1 MRALALLLLVVAC
14 GEDAKP
20 IAPEVTDPLIYVD
33 PRIGSG
39 GLGFSY
45 GSCFVGAVAPHG
57 LVKVGP
63 GSNGPLG
70 VVNFQH
76 YSGYYAED
84 DKVRGFSHVHL
95 HGAGATDYGVLSIM
109 PLTAF
114 DPGKLTVTANETRFT
129 KSSELASA
137 GSYQVTFVNGIEA
150 AMTATQRAAVHRVR
164 GAGAILI
171 DLGKTLE
178 SGEIDSAHLDVDAA
192 AREITGELHHM
203 GGMTRGFGGYTIY
216 FVIRAAAPWTA
227 HRVWS
232 AGNPPSAATSA
243 SGTAVGAAIDVS
255 GEAQLAVGISLVSL
269 AGARLNL
276 DAEVPAVD
284 FDATLAKT
292 RAEWTRYLGTVLLT
306 GGDDAERRIFYTSLY
321 HAYLM
326 PSVIDD
332 VDGTY
337 KLVGATEQKAI
348 GWHQMSDLSLWDTYR
363 TVHPLYAWLAPTSAR
378 DAARSLVGFGQ
389 GIGIFPKWPL
399 AIGET
404 GTMLGASAEI
414 AIADAVVRG
423 VPGVDADL
431 AWPLLRATAMDAT
444 PPPAGRGGRNNVEE
458 YMQLGYVPNTVN
470 RSVSL
475 TTEFTHDDFAL
486 AQLAGALGHTA
497 EHDALL
503 ARSKSWRELYDPAVG
518 FLRGKNP
525 DGSFPT
531 SAFDPLEMTD
541 DYAEANA
548 WHSLWMTGAH
558 DPDGLVELLGS
569 KDAALAKLGMFFDLA
584 KEDWE
589 TADEAAAN
597 FPRPYYWHGNEPDI
611 NAAYI
616 FAQLGDTDR
625 ANEWVRWIEDTHYSD
640 QPDGVAG
647 NDDGG
652 TLGAWYVLS
661 TLGVYPIPGSDR
673 WILGAP
679 RFPNARVIVDGRELQ
694 IISDGSSTRVD
705 HVELDGVRVEGIE
718 ITHAQLVPAKQ
729 LKFVM
734 K

>member
-1 MRALALLLLVVAC
+1 
-14 GEDAKP
+14 
-20 IAPEVTDPLIYVD
+20 
-33 PRIGSG
+33 
-39 GLGFSY
+39 
-45 GSCFVGAVAPHG
+45 
-57 LVKVGP
+57 
-63 GSNGPLG
+63 
-70 VVNFQH
+70 
-76 YSGYYAED
+76 
-84 DKVRGFSHVHL
+84 
-95 HGAGATDYGVLSIM
+95 
-109 PLTAF
+109 
-114 DPGKLTVTANETRFT
+114 
-129 KSSELASA
+129 
-137 GSYQVTFVNGIEA
+137 
-150 AMTATQRAAVHRVR
+150 
-164 GAGAILI
+164 
-171 DLGKTLE
+171 
-178 SGEIDSAHLDVDAA
+178 
-192 AREITGELHHM
+192 
-203 GGMTRGFGGYTIY
+203 
-216 FVIRAAAPWTA
+216 
-227 HRVWS
+227 
-232 AGNPPSAATSA
+232 
-243 SGTAVGAAIDVS
+243 
-255 GEAQLAVGISLVSL
+255 
-269 AGARLNL
+269 
-276 DAEVPAVD
+276 
-284 FDATLAKT
+284 
-292 RAEWTRYLGTVLLT
+292 
-306 GGDDAERRIFYTSLY
+306 
-321 HAYLM
+321 
-326 PSVIDD
+326 
-332 VDGTY
+332 
-337 KLVGATEQKAI
+337 
-348 GWHQMSDLSLWDTYR
+348 
-363 TVHPLYAWLAPTSAR
+363 
-378 DAARSLVGFGQ
+378 
-389 GIGIFPKWPL
+389 
-399 AIGET
+399 
-404 GTMLGASAEI
+404 MLGASAEI

-616 FAQLGDTDR
+616 VAQLGDTDR

-694 IISDGSSTRVD
+694 IISDGSGTRVD

-718 ITHAQLVPAKQ
+718 ITHAQLVAAKQ